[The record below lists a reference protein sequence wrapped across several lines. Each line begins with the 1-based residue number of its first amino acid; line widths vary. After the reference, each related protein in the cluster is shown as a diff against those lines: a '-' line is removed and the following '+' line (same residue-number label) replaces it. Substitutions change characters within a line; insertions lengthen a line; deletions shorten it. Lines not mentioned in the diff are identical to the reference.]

1 MASSGDDGRVVV
13 DLRSA
18 AEAAA
23 RTGEEDTHAQPIHEI
38 ESLCMRCGENV
49 SVPRSLPLVFSFSV
63 LSGSALLLRVLRP
76 VPSLSLWLGHLEA
89 DAYADPSLPGG
100 TWCAC
105 SWRELLTL
113 IST

>member
-49 SVPRSLPLVFSFSV
+49 SVPRSLPLVFSFSRSV
-63 LSGSALLLRVLRP
+63 RFGAVVAGS
-76 VPSLSLWLGHLEA
+76 E
-89 DAYADPSLPGG
+89 
-100 TWCAC
+100 AC
-105 SWRELLTL
+105 SFAFSVARAPRGYCLR
-113 IST
+113 